1 MAALPTFELWLEFEQ
16 YEPKPEDDPT
26 DGFANVQVRLPDGR
40 RYAMNVW
47 TFGYMQRAPYED
59 EEEPIEYMLPP
70 DLFVARMDRA
80 TIDRGVRQMLV
91 KGEMRSE
98 WLCPEEEDDELG
110 E

>member
-1 MAALPTFELWLEFEQ
+1 MVEVPAFEWWLEFEQ

-26 DGFANVQVRLPDGR
+26 DDFAIIQVRLTDGR

-47 TFGYMQRAPYED
+47 TFGFIRRAPYED
-59 EEEPIEYMLPP
+59 EEEPVEYLLPP

-80 TIDRGVRQMLV
+80 TIDRVVRQMLT
-91 KGEMRSE
+91 KGEMRAE
-98 WLCPEEEDDELG
+98 WLCPNQYGDELG